1 MFTEE
6 KHTLTFTKSA
16 AANQLEIFKWQI
28 KTTKL
33 TT

>member
-16 AANQLEIFKWQI
+16 VANKLEIFKWQI
-28 KTTKL
+28 KL
-33 TT
+33 LS